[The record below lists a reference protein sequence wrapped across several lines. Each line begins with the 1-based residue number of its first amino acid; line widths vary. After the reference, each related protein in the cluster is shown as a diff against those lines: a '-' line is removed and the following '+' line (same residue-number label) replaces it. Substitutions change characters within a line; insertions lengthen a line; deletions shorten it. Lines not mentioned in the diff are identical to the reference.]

1 MVASIQP
8 VQIRT
13 ANLNKVGF
21 GNEPEN
27 LTPEQPPVSLEP
39 PKDEFVSE
47 KKKSHAVR
55 NGAIAGGVLA
65 TGYVVST
72 LSVSKGLTGLAMALT
87 DTFGRDISKTK
98 VGLILGAIFLATTA
112 VGAGIGAIVKN
123 FHKKEKAE

>member
-8 VQIRT
+8 VKINT

-21 GNEPEN
+21 GNEPKN
-27 LTPEQPPVSLEP
+27 SKLEQSTLSLEP

-55 NGAIAGGVLA
+55 NGAAIGGVIGLVFA
-65 TGYVVST
+65 LLSKAPLISALVKTG
-72 LSVSKGLTGLAMALT
+72 
-87 DTFGRDISKTK
+87 
-98 VGLILGAIFLATTA
+98 IFAGI
-112 VGAGIGAIVKN
+112 GAGIGATVKH

>member
-8 VQIRT
+8 AQINT

-21 GNEPEN
+21 GNEHEN
-27 LTPEQPPVSLEP
+27 LTPEQPPVSLET

-55 NGAIAGGVLA
+55 NGAIIGGVLGVGSA
-65 TGYVVST
+65 FISRAPLVPLIARTGVF
-72 LSVSKGLTGLAMALT
+72 A
-87 DTFGRDISKTK
+87 
-98 VGLILGAIFLATTA
+98 AI
-112 VGAGIGAIVKN
+112 GAGIGAIVKH